1 MIRIDDV
8 ALFRG
13 PKAVLEKADLVVQ
26 RGQKV
31 GVVGANGAGKSSL
44 VQMILGGLAPDR
56 GRLDLPA
63 GLDIATIAQQTPSG
77 PQALIDYVI
86 EGDARIAAI
95 RARLARASS
104 RGDALAEAS
113 AHSDLEAIHGHG
125 AEAAA
130 ARILRGLGFAPEDE
144 PRSLD
149 DLSGGMRMRA
159 ALARTLTAPCDLLLL
174 DEPTN
179 HLDVDAVLWLE
190 AWLRRHRGTLLVISH
205 DQEFLDPVVDHIAL
219 ISGGRI
225 FFYTGN
231 YSEFER
237 RRGEDIR
244 RSHQL
249 AERQGRERAR
259 MEAFVER
266 FRAKA
271 SKARQAQS
279 RLKALAR
286 MEEITPLPIASSSDY
301 RFEFPGPEHLPRPLL
316 TLDGASF
323 GYGERTVLHDIGM
336 TLVPG
341 DRIALL
347 GANGMG
353 KSTLMRGMA
362 AALAPRSGRMER
374 SPRTKIGYFTQH
386 RIEQIDL
393 RSSPLDL
400 VRTIDPAMREQ
411 QARDFL
417 GGFGFGADAVV
428 NPVEPLSGGEK
439 TRLALALLLLERP
452 NLLLL
457 DEPTNHLDIDMR
469 RALALALQS
478 FPGALVLVSHDRH
491 LLRLVSD
498 SLWLVAKGQVQP
510 FKGDLDDYRTWLLS
524 GLSSAQS
531 ALSAEAMPDESSN
544 AGSDRSDLEPPS
556 RPSALRKKDR
566 QQKKREEAERRQRI
580 APLKRAVTDLESEI
594 DRLGKERA
602 EIGSLLADSATYQEM
617 EHEQLQELLARHRRL
632 EGEIERAE
640 SAWLEKSES
649 LAELNARINEKNEAE
664 EIS

>member
-44 VQMILGGLAPDR
+44 VQMILGRLAPDR

-63 GLDIATIAQQTPSG
+63 GLDIATISQQAPGG

-86 EGDARIAAI
+86 EGDARIADI
-95 RARLARASS
+95 RARLARALS
-104 RGDALAEAS
+104 RGDALAEVA

-130 ARILRGLGFAPEDE
+130 ARILRGLGFEPEDE
-144 PRSLD
+144 RRSLD

-244 RSHQL
+244 RSHQQ

-323 GYGERTVLHDIGM
+323 GYGNRTVLHDIGM

-362 AALAPRSGRMER
+362 AALAPRAGRVER

-400 VRTIDPAMREQ
+400 VRSIDPVMREQ

-417 GGFGFGADAVV
+417 GGFGFGSEAVI

-498 SLWLVAKGQVQP
+498 SLWLVAKEQVKP
-510 FKGDLDDYRTWLLS
+510 FKGDLDDYRAWLLS
-524 GLSSAQS
+524 GLWGAQSSLPAGAISPDDSSA
-531 ALSAEAMPDESSN
+531 ESK
-544 AGSDRSDLEPPS
+544 DSDLGPSS
-556 RPSALRKKDR
+556 RPPALRKRDR
-566 QQKKREEAERRQRI
+566 QQKKRMEAERRQRI
-580 APLKRAVTDLESEI
+580 APLKRAIDDLESEL

-602 EIGSLLADSATYQEM
+602 EIGAILADSATYQNM
-617 EHEQLQELLARHRRL
+617 EHERLQELLARHRHL
-632 EGEIERAE
+632 ESEIEKAE
-640 SAWLEKSES
+640 SAWLERSES
-649 LAELNARINEKNEAE
+649 LAKLNDIERNEPE